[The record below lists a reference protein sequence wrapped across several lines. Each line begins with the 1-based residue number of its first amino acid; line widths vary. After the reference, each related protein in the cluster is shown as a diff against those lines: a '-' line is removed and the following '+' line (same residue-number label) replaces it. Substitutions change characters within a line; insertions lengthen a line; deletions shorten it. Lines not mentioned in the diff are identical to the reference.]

1 MAIVVVGAVTA
12 PATTLELLAAA
23 KFASDAVITSCAVG
37 MGTLGMAPEAEVM
50 TGAAA
55 AVWVTGLVGG
65 ITSDGMENSGG
76 IIVAGVAAGVDAKA
90 VCSWRDGGAGV

>member
-1 MAIVVVGAVTA
+1 M
-12 PATTLELLAAA
+12 ELLAAA
-23 KFASDAVITSCAVG
+23 RFASDAVITSCAVG

-50 TGAAA
+50 TGAAAA